1 MKNYKVLT
9 INNISEKGLEL
20 LPENYIVSD
29 NIDDPDAIIVRSAK
43 LHDMEFSPNLKY
55 IGRAGAGYNN
65 IPVERCSENGILVC
79 NAPGAN
85 ANAVRELLIAS
96 MILSSRNI
104 VEAHKWTEKL
114 LDSEDITKDVEN
126 GKKKFVGNEIKGKTL
141 GVIGLGNIGKIAID
155 AGAALGMKVIG
166 IDPYL
171 SVRDAIHLNKDLEIP
186 ESMEELVMNSDFLS
200 IHVPLTDDTEN
211 LIGKDLIFKMK
222 DGITV
227 FNLAR
232 NGLVDNKAIAEA
244 LESGKVKKYIVD
256 FPERETLNM
265 KNTVNLPH
273 IGASTYE
280 SEENAAVMVVNEL
293 MDFMENGNIK
303 NSVNFP
309 DCDLGV
315 CYSAQRITVMHRNIP
330 RMLQR
335 ILNILAENEK
345 LNVANLFNKNK
356 GDWAYTMIDLDSKI
370 CQETIDKIKNIESV
384 TRVRAL

>member
-20 LPENYIVSD
+20 LPENYSISD

-126 GKKKFVGNEIKGKTL
+126 GKKQFVGNEIKGKTL

-211 LIGKDLIFKMK
+211 LIGKDLIYKMK

-356 GDWAYTMIDLDSKI
+356 GDWAYTMIDLDSEI
-370 CQETIDKIKNIESV
+370 CQETINKIKNIESV

>member
-20 LPENYIVSD
+20 LPENYSISD

-126 GKKKFVGNEIKGKTL
+126 GKKQFVGNEIKGKTL

-356 GDWAYTMIDLDSKI
+356 GDWAYTMIDLDSEI
-370 CQETIDKIKNIESV
+370 CQETINKIKNIESV

>member
-1 MKNYKVLT
+1 MIWNFLQSQIYC
-9 INNISEKGLEL
+9 
-20 LPENYIVSD
+20 
-29 NIDDPDAIIVRSAK
+29 
-43 LHDMEFSPNLKY
+43 
-55 IGRAGAGYNN
+55 RAGAGYNN

-126 GKKKFVGNEIKGKTL
+126 GKMKFVGNEIKGKTL

-211 LIGKDLIFKMK
+211 LIGKDLIYKMK

-273 IGASTYE
+273 IVASTYE

-356 GDWAYTMIDLDSKI
+356 GDWAYTMIDLDSEI

>member
-20 LPENYIVSD
+20 LPENYSVSD

-280 SEENAAVMVVNEL
+280 SEENAVVMVVNEL

-335 ILNILAENEK
+335 ILNILAGNEK

>member
-20 LPENYIVSD
+20 LPENYSVSD

-43 LHDMEFSPNLKY
+43 LHDMDFSPNLKY